1 MAMSVNTDAAT
12 DKYAMKLFIVQYIDP
27 NIQFLKK
34 QKHGCKYLNTNW
46 RISLYSYFLI
56 YFSYDISI
64 LPVFHESEIEDRV

>member
-34 QKHGCKYLNTNW
+34 NKGIDANIYTQSNGLFFSHLRLLRYLYITC
-46 RISLYSYFLI
+46 
-56 YFSYDISI
+56 FS
-64 LPVFHESEIEDRV
+64 